1 MLRGKMIDIIVPT
14 LNRPT
19 ISNTIL
25 SLNKQEYISK
35 IIFVTRSR
43 LKSSLENLVHNL
55 IDPNLKYEILVC
67 DEGELYHAL
76 NLGLT
81 NCTSK
86 YVGFLN
92 DDDWYDDL
100 FVKNGVDYLEK
111 KSNLEWVTGDV
122 VFHSKNGEM
131 NYVRAT
137 PSDLYQLKIR
147 PPRIWHPASIYKR
160 DLFEKVGDYPTIL
173 GKKLIRV
180 ASDFGWML
188 KAFDLGVKV
197 ERVNGMQYNFRDGGL
212 SQVEHGLS
220 LYECAHLVSG
230 YFHEE
235 RGLLKYWY
243 FNHFPLITSKIG
255 KLYRISNYFNL
266 SKFIPNFI
274 LRSIKKL
281 LVR

>member
-1 MLRGKMIDIIVPT
+1 MIDIIVPT

-35 IIFVTRSR
+35 IIFVTRSG

-67 DEGELYHAL
+67 DEGELYNAL
-76 NLGLT
+76 NLGLR

-111 KSNLEWVTGDV
+111 NSNLEWVTGDV

-160 DLFEKVGDYPTIL
+160 DLFEKVGNYPTIL

-220 LYECAHLVSG
+220 IYECAHLVSET
-230 YFHEE
+230 FHEE

-243 FNHFPLITSKIG
+243 LHHSPLNSSRIG
-255 KLYRISNYFNL
+255 RLYRISNSLNF
-266 SKFIPNFI
+266 SKFVPHFI
-274 LRSIKKL
+274 LKFIKKL
-281 LVR
+281 LLR

>member
-1 MLRGKMIDIIVPT
+1 MIDIIVPT

-35 IIFVTRSR
+35 IIFVTRSG
-43 LKSSLENLVHNL
+43 LKSSLENVIHNL

-76 NLGLT
+76 NLGVR
-81 NCTSK
+81 NCISR

-100 FVKNGVDYLEK
+100 FVKNGVDYLENN
-111 KSNLEWVTGDV
+111 SNLEWVTGDV

-131 NYVRAT
+131 NYVRAM

-197 ERVNGMQYNFRDGGL
+197 ERVNGMQYNFREDGL

-220 LYECAHLVSG
+220 VYECAHLVDEV
-230 YFHEE
+230 FHEE

-243 FNHFPLITSKIG
+243 LNHFPLTTSKIG
-255 KLYRISNYFNL
+255 KLYRISNSLNF
-266 SKFIPNFI
+266 STFIPLFI
-274 LRSIKKL
+274 LKSIKKL
-281 LVR
+281 LLR

>member
-1 MLRGKMIDIIVPT
+1 MIDIIVPT

-25 SLNKQEYISK
+25 SLNKQKYISK
-35 IIFVTRSR
+35 IIFVTRSG
-43 LKSSLENLVHNL
+43 LKSSLDNLVHNL
-55 IDPNLKYEILVC
+55 IEPNLKYEILVC

-76 NLGLT
+76 NLGLR
-81 NCTSK
+81 NCTSR

-111 KSNLEWVTGDV
+111 NSNLEWVTGDV

-220 LYECAHLVSG
+220 IYECAHLVSG
-230 YFHEE
+230 TFHEE

-243 FNHFPLITSKIG
+243 LNHSPLNSSKIG
-255 KLYRISNYFNL
+255 RLYRISNSFNF
-266 SKFIPNFI
+266 SKFIPHFI
-274 LRSIKKL
+274 LKTIKKL
-281 LVR
+281 LLR